1 MARKPISQ
9 KREEIASRIA
19 ALEEQMAELEKAEI
33 EKIGQ
38 VAKEAGLVGLD
49 IPDQKLREAFKEIAA
64 RFQPPKKE
72 AGKPSGAAAAE

>member
-9 KREEIASRIA
+9 KREEIATRIA
-19 ALEEQMAELEKAEI
+19 ALEEQLAELEKVEI

-38 VAKEAGLVGLD
+38 IAKEAGLVGLD
-49 IPDQKLREAFKEIAA
+49 IPEQKLREAFKEIAA
-64 RFQPPKKE
+64 RFQAPNKE

>member
-1 MARKPISQ
+1 MARKPIAQ
-9 KREEIASRIA
+9 KREEIASKIA
-19 ALEEQMAELEKAEI
+19 ALEEQMAELERAEI

-38 VAKEAGLVGLD
+38 IAKEAGLVGLD
-49 IPDQKLREAFKEIAA
+49 IPEPKLREAFKEIAA